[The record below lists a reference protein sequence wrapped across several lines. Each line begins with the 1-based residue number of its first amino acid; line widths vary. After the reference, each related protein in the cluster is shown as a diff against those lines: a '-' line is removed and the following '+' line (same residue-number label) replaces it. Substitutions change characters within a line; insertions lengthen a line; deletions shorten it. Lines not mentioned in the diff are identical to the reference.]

1 MSDRSKTPG
10 QPLPAEKVAARLTR
24 RYVAVLVLLGLSLV
38 VTFIAL
44 EEVTQQQA
52 AAAAEINAAGRQRML
67 TQRLAA
73 VAQQLA
79 HPTQETRIRARQT
92 FRETVKQFENSHIA
106 LINGND
112 AMGLVP
118 ARESKS
124 LSAHFL
130 GSENSLDAQTRD
142 LIETARQIMAVDAA
156 ADGGLSEREIAIFVE
171 TLLYGGILTDLD
183 AAVAAFQAEVE
194 QRIALLKTVQFI
206 SITFNISLLL
216 LAGLGIMRPTVAQV
230 AEQIETLETAGKQL
244 AQASKAKSDFLANMS
259 HELRTPLNAVIGYS
273 EMLLEDTGKSG
284 DETTLQDIRRIHAA
298 GQHLLSLI
306 NDILDLSKIE
316 AGKIEMLVTRID
328 IPALMEGMTDSVT
341 PMAARNGN
349 RLTVELPDGLRPVYC
364 DPTILRQVL
373 LNLLSN
379 AAKFTRDGDIR
390 LTISFNQEG
399 GKDWLRF
406 AVSDSG
412 IGMTQEQIGHVF
424 DFFAQAD
431 SSITQRYGGTGLGLA
446 IVRGFADMMGGRI
459 NVTSKPGEGSVF
471 SFRVPADQRAV
482 PQK

>member
-1 MSDRSKTPG
+1 
-10 QPLPAEKVAARLTR
+10 
-24 RYVAVLVLLGLSLV
+24 
-38 VTFIAL
+38 
-44 EEVTQQQA
+44 
-52 AAAAEINAAGRQRML
+52 
-67 TQRLAA
+67 
-73 VAQQLA
+73 
-79 HPTQETRIRARQT
+79 
-92 FRETVKQFENSHIA
+92 
-106 LINGND
+106 
-112 AMGLVP
+112 
-118 ARESKS
+118 
-124 LSAHFL
+124 
-130 GSENSLDAQTRD
+130 
-142 LIETARQIMAVDAA
+142 MAVDAA

-194 QRIALLKTVQFI
+194 QRIALLKTAQFI

-244 AQASKAKSDFLANMS
+244 TQASKAKSDFLANMS

-349 RLTVELPDGLRPVYC
+349 RLKVELPDGLRPVYS

-390 LTISFNQEG
+390 LTVSFSQEG

-412 IGMTQEQIGHVF
+412 IGMTREQIGHVF